1 MNTRILEEEE
11 NESRRTRITRFFK
24 ENSRELPENT
34 QEEQNLA
41 PCLLAQQPNPETR
54 RRSQESSEVRPWL
67 PLARSSLALTEG
79 GVPEEGGGWGRV
91 QWWCV
96 SVKVVA
102 SPLRVFNYGMQRFGK
117 LLVRGLGCDGRQTS
131 AQKWYWKRM
140 HLH

>member
-1 MNTRILEEEE
+1 MHE
-11 NESRRTRITRFFK
+11 NHSLLQGKQQRITWKHPGRAEPCTVPPRSPTK
-24 ENSRELPENT
+24 PRNPTKISRK
-34 QEEQNLA
+34 QQGQAMA
-41 PCLLAQQPNPETR
+41 PPAK
-54 RRSQESSEVRPWL
+54 
-67 PLARSSLALTEG
+67 SSLALTEG
-79 GVPEEGGGWGRV
+79 GGGGRGGGEGCSGGAR
-91 QWWCV
+91 WCV